1 MKNNQLNKLGNQ
13 LIKVIKERTSIFKPI
28 TVVVPHYK
36 VSQWFKAYWLKNEQN
51 VLMNVKFETINN
63 ILLSFINSDKEY
75 RLISKE
81 QIRTLIIKILSKDYN
96 TDIYKDFKQYITKE
110 GELDSIKLYDLANAL
125 ASLFVDYE
133 QDQFEITGSQKVLYD
148 SVFKEALDYNL
159 SSPAYQLKSNE
170 DCLIKLNDEEIYFFG
185 FVEMTKLQEI
195 FINKLNESGN
205 DHLLFLEKDN
215 TYKKEF
221 DIIAVPSKLREIEVV
236 HSTICE
242 LLKDPNNKFEDFLV
256 VSSDISQ
263 YEDVIP
269 RVFRQ
274 ASSSFPSIPF
284 VINDKKKL
292 DTNISSGLLKLLE
305 IANKGFFTR
314 LDFYS
319 LITNSDV
326 QSARNIT
333 PIEVEV
339 WSKYLVDTNIYRGSE
354 EKDDWD
360 YAKKRI
366 ILSKISNINDIDD
379 NLVDING
386 RDYIPYA
393 KIDFDDESID
403 KFVNVI
409 DDLNNWIKITK
420 DNKYIKKETDEN
432 DNIIDDSLTS
442 IFYELAK
449 WFSTKDLNGF
459 EKNKYFKNI
468 FFDIHFWKTIK
479 VNSNVIPLNVL
490 LYSLIDSS
498 KITNAKTGDY
508 FLKGITFADF
518 DAVSILPAKYIFFL
532 NASSKELPIPVVKS
546 ELDLRNYEINNKE
559 QLENAFLLQYQ
570 NASSKFYISYVNMDL
585 KNDESYYPSSFVI
598 ELKKDNKFKEK
609 EISIDEKRN
618 WSELYTE
625 MAFENKDYYNG
636 LFSSADDDVVTTE
649 TYDVEPVLK
658 VKLKDL
664 SDYLEEPLMHKA
676 KVLFGRDN
684 SVDEDIKEEYEPL
697 LLNNLSI
704 DTLVKKISSDALK
717 NNKEMK
723 EDNFIELKEKFELD
737 NKLPIANEDLKNY
750 AFSEVF
756 SISKKLVD
764 YIRDKSSVTYEF
776 DKLDDIPLKV
786 DSKQIKITCNE
797 AVYVSIDGEKR
808 TYFQVKQMKEKPD
821 KKDEKQFLYLY
832 VYSLM
837 DIMRFNES
845 SGDITFNITLDR
857 GKDTT
862 RNFEITPNNAE
873 ELLKNIYRAKTNY
886 SDNAYLPLN
895 KFYTKDF
902 PTLNKMI
909 EDLISQD
916 GSPWGYFDHKKIFNY
931 ETQLGYTYNNF
942 KKEYLNKRND
952 HIRLIKYLTPIQN
965 EKEGEVDEKK

>member
-1 MKNNQLNKLGNQ
+1 MKSNQLNKLGNQ
-13 LIKVIKERTSIFKPI
+13 LIKIIKERNNIFKPI

-63 ILLSFINSDKEY
+63 ILLNFIKAEKEC

-96 TDIYKDFKQYITKE
+96 IDIYKEFKQYIIKE
-110 GELDSIKLYDLANAL
+110 NELDPIKLYDLANAL

-133 QDQFEITGSQKVLYD
+133 QDQFEITGAQEVLYD
-148 SVFKEALDYNL
+148 SVFKEALNHNL
-159 SSPAYQLKSNE
+159 SSAAYQLNNNCS
-170 DCLIKLNDEEIYFFG
+170 IKKEDEEIYFFG
-185 FVEMTKLQEI
+185 FVEMTKLQEF
-195 FINKLNESGN
+195 FINKLNASDN
-205 DHLLFLEKDN
+205 NHLLFLEKDN

-236 HSTICE
+236 HSTICD

-274 ASSSFPSIPF
+274 ASSTFPSIPF
-284 VINDKKKL
+284 VINDSKKL
-292 DTNISSGLLKLLE
+292 DTNISTGLLKLLE

-314 LDFYS
+314 LDFYF
-319 LITNSDV
+319 LISNSDV

-333 PIEVEV
+333 SIEVEV
-339 WSKYLVDTNIYRGSE
+339 WSKYLVDTNIYRNSE

-393 KIDFDDESID
+393 KIDFDDESIN

-420 DNKYIKKETDEN
+420 DNKYIRFEFDEN
-432 DNIIDDSLTS
+432 DNIIEDSLTS
-442 IFYELAK
+442 IFYELTK
-449 WFSTKDLNGF
+449 WFSIKDLNGF

-498 KITNAKTGDY
+498 KITKAKTGDY

-518 DAVSILPAKYIFFL
+518 DAASILSAKYIFFL

-546 ELDLRNYEINNKE
+546 ELDLRDYEINNNEK
-559 QLENAFLLQYQ
+559 LENAFLLQYQ
-570 NASSKFYISYVNMDL
+570 NASSKFYISYVNSDL
-585 KNDESYYPSSFVI
+585 KNDEPYYPSSFVI

-625 MAFENKDYYNG
+625 MSFENKDYYNG
-636 LFSSADDDVVTTE
+636 LFSSVDDDVVTSE

-664 SDYLEEPLMHKA
+664 SDYLEEPLMHKT
-676 KVLFGRDN
+676 KMLFGRDN
-684 SVDEDIKEEYEPL
+684 SVDEDIKEEFEPL
-697 LLNNLSI
+697 VLNKLSI
-704 DTLVKKISSDALK
+704 DTLVKKISIDALK

-723 EDNFIELKEKFELD
+723 EENFIELKEKFELD
-737 NKLPIANEDLKNY
+737 NKLPIVNEDIKKL
-750 AFSEVF
+750 AFTEVF
-756 SISKKLVD
+756 SLSQKLVD
-764 YIRDKSSVTYEF
+764 YIRDKSSKTYEF
-776 DKLDDIPLKV
+776 DKLNDVPLKV
-786 DSKQIKITCNE
+786 DNKQIKIICNE

-821 KKDEKQFLYLY
+821 NKDEKQFLYLY

-837 DIMRFNES
+837 DILRFSES

-942 KKEYLNKRND
+942 KKEYLNKRNK
-952 HIRLIKYLTPIQN
+952 HISLIKYLKPIDD